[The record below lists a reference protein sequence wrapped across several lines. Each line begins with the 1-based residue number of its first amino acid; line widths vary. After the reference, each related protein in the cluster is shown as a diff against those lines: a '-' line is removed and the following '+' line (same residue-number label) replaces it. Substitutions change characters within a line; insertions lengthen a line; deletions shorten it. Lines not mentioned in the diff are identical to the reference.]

1 MQQPPIPSGTVRTW
15 CAAEA
20 AGGAALRGREEPQ
33 DENMDNI
40 KTVKE
45 EWMCK
50 SRTGDQILNGTEQN
64 HDYFVDN
71 LFEEAQKIG
80 AICMSPT
87 TVKNQVDVIIK
98 LWKNGF
104 TVNDGEL
111 RSYTDVGNQ
120 QFLDSVKKGELPF
133 ELQKVF
139 EKEEVDVKVEDKKDE
154 LYLSSK
160 KPIFHPFSGHGYRLG
175 SATPRIISKA
185 REDHQGAADKRRL
198 PVVPLND
205 LEPITNIQIWLAD
218 GERII
223 QKFNVSHRI
232 SHVRDFITKY
242 QGSEGGV
249 PFMLTTSLPFREL
262 QDETLTLQ
270 EAKLQNAVVVQRL
283 RKTTEPFRLLAMKA
297 PDDDCKTAATPNG
310 RLKNEQTNAIRSTS
324 SN

>member
-1 MQQPPIPSGTVRTW
+1 MK
-15 CAAEA
+15 
-20 AGGAALRGREEPQ
+20 
-33 DENMDNI
+33 DMDNI

-50 SRTGDQILNGTEQN
+50 SRTDDQILNGTEQN
-64 HDYFVDN
+64 QDYFVDN

-111 RSYTDVGNQ
+111 RSYADVASQ
-120 QFLDSVKKGELPF
+120 QFLDSIKKGELPF
-133 ELQKVF
+133 ELRKVF

-154 LYLSSK
+154 VCLSSK
-160 KPIFHPFSGHGYRLG
+160 KPVFHPFSGHGYRLG
-175 SATPRIISKA
+175 SATPRIVSKV
-185 REDHQGAADKRRL
+185 REEHQAAGDKRPL

-218 GERII
+218 GERVI

-242 QGSEGGV
+242 RGSEGRV
-249 PFMLTTSLPFREL
+249 PFTLTTSLPFREL
-262 QDETLTLQ
+262 RDETLTLQ
-270 EAKLQNAVVVQRL
+270 EAKLQNVVVVQRL
-283 RKTTEPFRLLAMKA
+283 QKTTEPFRLLKA
-297 PDDDCKTAATPNG
+297 PDNDCKTAATSNG
-310 RLKNEQTNAIRSTS
+310 QLKNEQKSTIKSTRS
-324 SN
+324 N

>member
-1 MQQPPIPSGTVRTW
+1 MK
-15 CAAEA
+15 
-20 AGGAALRGREEPQ
+20 
-33 DENMDNI
+33 DMDNI

-50 SRTGDQILNGTEQN
+50 SRTDDQILNGTEQN
-64 HDYFVDN
+64 RDYFVDN

-111 RSYTDVGNQ
+111 RSYADVASQ
-120 QFLDSVKKGELPF
+120 QFLDSIKKGELPF
-133 ELQKVF
+133 ELRKVF

-154 LYLSSK
+154 VYLSSK
-160 KPIFHPFSGHGYRLG
+160 KRVFHPFSGHGYRLG
-175 SATPRIISKA
+175 SATPRIISKV
-185 REDHQGAADKRRL
+185 REDHQAAGDKRPL

-242 QGSEGGV
+242 QGSERRV
-249 PFMLTTSLPFREL
+249 PFTLTTSLPFREL

-283 RKTTEPFRLLAMKA
+283 RKTTEPFRLPKT
-297 PDDDCKTAATPNG
+297 PENDCKTAAMSNG
-310 RLKNEQTNAIRSTS
+310 QLKNEHKNTIKSTRS
-324 SN
+324 N